1 MRRLA
6 SVALMLTLGACG
18 SHTVPVAQPTTPVTT
33 PSPAPRKGVAVSC
46 GSGPVLIT
54 ELPSGVRRTGSF
66 KRLRSIRGHL
76 RVRGATWRDGHQT
89 LLVGA
94 VCGVRSVGQFATMV
108 SRSSLRSY
116 HGKPALR
123 WTTRGGM
130 TNFMWLDR
138 PGTAVY
144 IGATPALALDVD
156 RIAAGIVTSATPVEK
171 P

>member
-6 SVALMLTLGACG
+6 SVALMLTLSSCAG
-18 SHTVPVAQPTTPVTT
+18 HTVPAARPAAPVTT
-33 PSPAPRKGVAVSC
+33 PSPTLPEGVKVSC
-46 GSGPVLIT
+46 GSGPLVVT
-54 ELPSGVRRTGSF
+54 ELPSGVRRSGSF
-66 KRLRSIRGHL
+66 KQLKSIRGRL
-76 RVRGATWRDGHQT
+76 RVRGATWSHGRQT
-89 LLVGA
+89 LYVGA

-123 WTTRGGM
+123 WTTRGGL

-144 IGATPALALDVD
+144 IGATPALAPDVD
-156 RIAAGIVTSATPVEK
+156 RVAAGIVTSATQVKK